1 MARTGA
7 ALSLQRQEQAFFD
20 RLRQKDF
27 IFLWE
32 IVRGIGKKYYLC
44 TVNNKTQGDM
54 SSRREKSKSQKPQ
67 TRSAQGDASLAKNKQ
82 LEAANTEETKLQQ
95 KGGGKS
101 RKEKLSNYLID
112 ISKYVMTGVVIASMF
127 KDLDDNREL
136 IYVGGLFI
144 AFTAL
149 GVGLVLTD
157 KKKGN

>member
-1 MARTGA
+1 MTGLSRLFLSTTLTGGLSPCEAMNPRRAVSKAMARTGA

-54 SSRREKSKSQKPQ
+54 
-67 TRSAQGDASLAKNKQ
+67 
-82 LEAANTEETKLQQ
+82 
-95 KGGGKS
+95 
-101 RKEKLSNYLID
+101 
-112 ISKYVMTGVVIASMF
+112 
-127 KDLDDNREL
+127 
-136 IYVGGLFI
+136 
-144 AFTAL
+144 